1 MAETVLELR
10 GLGVQFGGLKAV
22 NDVTLTVDKGDFLG
36 LIGPNGAGKT
46 TIFNLVTGAVKPT
59 AGQIVFKGQSIVGL
73 RPDLIHHRGISR
85 TFQNIRLFTQ
95 MTALE
100 NVAIALHSRP
110 RYTIWESFLRTRR
123 VARSDAELRAQAQE
137 YLDLVGLGHYAR
149 ERAGNLPYGLQRK
162 LEIARS
168 LAARPDLL
176 LLDEPAAG
184 MNNEECTGLVA
195 FLRRLHQD
203 TGLTIVMIEHHMNV
217 VMELCPRILV
227 LNLGERLAEGTPKEI
242 QSNPAVIKAYLGERR
257 QAHA

>member
-1 MAETVLELR
+1 MAEVVLELK

-22 NDVTLTVDKGDFLG
+22 NEIDLAVHEGDFLG

-59 AGQIVFKGQSIVGL
+59 AGEILFKGETVIGQ
-73 RPDLIHHRGISR
+73 RPDVIHHRGISR

-95 MTALE
+95 MSALE
-100 NVAIALHSRP
+100 NVAIALHSQP
-110 RYTIWESFLRTRR
+110 RYSIWEAFIRPPR
-123 VARSDAELRAQAQE
+123 VAKSDAELRVQAQA
-137 YLDLVGLGHYAR
+137 YLDMVGLGGYTK

-184 MNNEECTGLVA
+184 MNNEECASLVT
-195 FLRRLHQD
+195 FLRQLHRD

-217 VMELCPRILV
+217 VMELCPRIYV
-227 LNLGERLAEGTPKEI
+227 LNLGERLAEGSPKEI